1 MDGSARRCPWAGD
14 RLSIEYHDREW
25 GVPVHNDQELF
36 EFVLLEFFQAGLSWS
51 TLLKKR
57 ENFREAFDG
66 FDFRKIA
73 CYGKEKKQQLL
84 TNKGIIRNRRKIDAA
99 VHNAC
104 VFMNIRKQYG
114 SFDSYI
120 WSFVNDQ
127 PIDNEWETMEEVP
140 ASTGL
145 SDIISRDMKKQGFVF
160 FGTTICYAFMQA
172 IGMVNDHLVGCF
184 RYPRILRM
192 RKK

>member
-1 MDGSARRCPWAGD
+1 
-14 RLSIEYHDREW
+14 
-25 GVPVHNDQELF
+25 
-36 EFVLLEFFQAGLSWS
+36 LLEFFQAGLSWS
-51 TLLKKR
+51 TILKKR

-73 CYGKEKKQQLL
+73 CYGEEKKQQLL

-99 VHNAC
+99 VHNAG

-145 SDIISRDMKKQGFVF
+145 SYTISRDMKKQGFVF